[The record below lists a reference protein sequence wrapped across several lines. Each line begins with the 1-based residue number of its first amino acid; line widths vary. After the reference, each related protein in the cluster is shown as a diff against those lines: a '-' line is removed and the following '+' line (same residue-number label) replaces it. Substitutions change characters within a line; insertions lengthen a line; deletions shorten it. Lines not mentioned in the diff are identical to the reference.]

1 MHELSCPFSLALTGM
16 RCLGRLQFAS
26 PLSMDGVTGVI
37 IWGSEGNT
45 TGRKEL
51 LQWFKKQSAVFGG
64 KDEPEAAAVAQAP
77 EQAEPSRNVRSAAQ
91 APPIIPRDGPIPKY
105 RECGL

>member
-1 MHELSCPFSLALTGM
+1 
-16 RCLGRLQFAS
+16 
-26 PLSMDGVTGVI
+26 MDGVTGVI

-77 EQAEPSRNVRSAAQ
+77 EQAEPSRNVWSAAQ

>member
-1 MHELSCPFSLALTGM
+1 M
-16 RCLGRLQFAS
+16 GRLQFAS

-64 KDEPEAAAVAQAP
+64 TDEPEEAAVAQAP
-77 EQAEPSRNVRSAAQ
+77 EPRRNVRSAAQ
-91 APPIIPRDGPIPKY
+91 ALVSTPPIIPRDGPIPKY

>member
-1 MHELSCPFSLALTGM
+1 
-16 RCLGRLQFAS
+16 
-26 PLSMDGVTGVI
+26 MDGVTGVI

-64 KDEPEAAAVAQAP
+64 TDEPPEAAVAQAP
-77 EQAEPSRNVRSAAQ
+77 ERAEPSRNVRSAAR
-91 APPIIPRDGPIPKY
+91 ARVSTPPVIPRDGPIPKY

>member
-1 MHELSCPFSLALTGM
+1 
-16 RCLGRLQFAS
+16 
-26 PLSMDGVTGVI
+26 MDGVTGVI
-37 IWGSEGNT
+37 IWGSEANT

-64 KDEPEAAAVAQAP
+64 TDEPEEAAVAQAP
-77 EQAEPSRNVRSAAQ
+77 ERVEPRRNVRSAA
-91 APPIIPRDGPIPKY
+91 PPIIPRGGPIPKY

>member
-1 MHELSCPFSLALTGM
+1 M
-16 RCLGRLQFAS
+16 GRLQFAS

-64 KDEPEAAAVAQAP
+64 TDEPEEATVAQAP
-77 EQAEPSRNVRSAAQ
+77 ERAEPSRNVRSAAQ